1 MNDTFE
7 IERSGFET
15 NERAHSA
22 LTSVGGYDP
31 FNGFTGGCGSGRKR
45 TPQPWNAVMINF
57 KDIKLAY
64 GERVLFNAISATIG
78 QHDRIG
84 LVGVNGSGKSTFFK
98 LLLGEAEFDSGQIE
112 KPDFVTLGYLPQ
124 DGISAKGKTLFE
136 EAETAFADTLT
147 LQKKIDAA
155 TERMYELDPTA
166 EEYYELIDTIG
177 EWEHQLDDHEP
188 EKMKS
193 RIERVL
199 HGLGFSND
207 DLRRDTGEF
216 SGGWQMRIAL
226 GKLLLQTPSLLVL
239 DEPTNHLDILS
250 QHWLEGYLRN
260 YRGAL
265 MVISHDRAFLNAITN
280 RTFELKLGNL
290 NTYSGNYDFYEKE
303 SAERIA
309 TQRRKAAEQKK
320 EIARQK
326 EFINRFRSNQKK
338 ASMVQSRIK
347 QLDKKEIIEPE
358 REEKKIFFRFPPPP
372 PASQKVVEL
381 TDIHKAYGDI
391 KVFDGL
397 SLRID
402 KGDRIA
408 VVGVNGAGKSTLARI
423 LAGVDPVD
431 SGNRECGVNTVIGY
445 FAQQQAEE
453 LNPAK
458 TVLEE
463 VEDAAA
469 DNPDANPRGAL
480 GALLFSGAEQKKSVS
495 VLSGGERNR
504 VALAK
509 MLMRPANCVILDEPT
524 NHLDIRSKSVLQ
536 DAINLFDGTV
546 ILVSHDR
553 AFLDPV
559 VNKVLEVRPDGS
571 RMLTCNVSEYIDRI
585 EAEGI
590 GKVKS

>member
-1 MNDTFE
+1 
-7 IERSGFET
+7 
-15 NERAHSA
+15 
-22 LTSVGGYDP
+22 
-31 FNGFTGGCGSGRKR
+31 
-45 TPQPWNAVMINF
+45 MINLR
-57 KDIKLAY
+57 DIKLAY
-64 GERVLFNAISATIG
+64 GERVLFNDISVTIG

-84 LVGVNGSGKSTFFK
+84 LVGVNGAGKSTFFK
-98 LLLGEAEFDSGQIE
+98 LLLGEAEIDSGQVE
-112 KPDFVTLGYLPQ
+112 KPSFVTLGYLPQ
-124 DGISAKGKTLFE
+124 DGISSKGKTLYS

-155 TERMYELDPTA
+155 TERMYELDPTE
-166 EEYYELIDTIG
+166 EEYYELIDSIG

-199 HGLGFSND
+199 HGLGFSD
-207 DLRRDTGEF
+207 TDLNRDTGEF

-226 GKLLLQTPSLLVL
+226 GKLLLQTPSLLLL

-250 QHWLEGYLRN
+250 QHWLEGYLKN

-265 MVISHDRAFLNAITN
+265 MVISHDRAFLNSVTN

-290 NTYSGNYDFYEKE
+290 NTYSGNYDFYEKDSE
-303 SAERIA
+303 ERIA

-347 QLDKKEIIEPE
+347 QLEKKEIIEVE
-358 REEKKIFFRFPPPP
+358 RDEKKIFFRFPPPP

-381 TDIHKAYGDI
+381 TDIHKSYGDI

-423 LAGVDPVD
+423 LAGIEPLD
-431 SGNRECGVNTVIGY
+431 SGERECGVNTVIGY

-453 LNPAK
+453 LDVSK

-463 VEDAAA
+463 VEGAAA

-480 GALLFSGAEQKKSVS
+480 GALLFSGSEQKKPVS

-536 DAINLFDGTV
+536 DAIKLFDGTV

-553 AFLDPV
+553 DFLDPV
-559 VNKVLEVRPDGS
+559 VTKVLEVRPDGS
-571 RMLTCNVSEYIDRI
+571 RMLTCNVSEYIARI
-585 EAEGI
+585 EKEAVGA
-590 GKVKS
+590 

>member
-1 MNDTFE
+1 
-7 IERSGFET
+7 
-15 NERAHSA
+15 
-22 LTSVGGYDP
+22 
-31 FNGFTGGCGSGRKR
+31 
-45 TPQPWNAVMINF
+45 MINLN
-57 KDIKLAY
+57 KISLRY
-64 GERVLFNAISATIG
+64 GERTLFNEISTTIG

-98 LLLGEAEFDSGQIE
+98 LLLGETEPHTGE
-112 KPDFVTLGYLPQ
+112 VERPDYVTLGYLPQ
-124 DGISAKGKTLFE
+124 DGISAEGRTLYA
-136 EAETAFADTLT
+136 EAESAFADALT
-147 LQKKIDAA
+147 LQRKIDAA
-155 TERMYELDPTA
+155 TEKMYELDPT
-166 EEYYELIDTIG
+166 EEAYYEIIDSIG
-177 EWEHQLDDHEP
+177 EWEQQLEDHEP

-193 RIERVL
+193 RIERIL
-199 HGLGFSND
+199 QGLGFSAE
-207 DLRRDTGEF
+207 DLQRDTGEF

-226 GKLLLQTPSLLVL
+226 AKLLLQTPSLLLL

-250 QHWLEGYLRN
+250 QHWLENYLRN

-265 MVISHDRAFLNAITN
+265 MVISHDKAFLNTVTN
-280 RTFELKLGNL
+280 KTFELKLGVL
-290 NTYSGNYDFYEKE
+290 NTYSGNYDLYEKE
-303 SAERIA
+303 SAARIA
-309 TQRRKAAEQKK
+309 AQRKKATEQKK

-347 QLDKKEIIEPE
+347 QLDKTEIIEPE
-358 REEKKIFFRFPPPP
+358 REEKKIFFRFPEPP

-381 TDIHKAYGDI
+381 DDIHKAYGDI
-391 KVFDGL
+391 QVFRGL

-423 LAGVDPVD
+423 LAGVEPVD
-431 SGNRECGVNTVIGY
+431 AGERAVGVNTVLGY

-453 LNPAK
+453 LDPEK

-463 VEDAAA
+463 VEDAAT

-480 GALLFSGAEQKKSVS
+480 GALLFSGAEQKKPVS

-509 MLMRPANCVILDEPT
+509 MLMRPANCVVLDEPT

-536 DAINLFDGTV
+536 DAIKLFSGTV

-553 AFLDPV
+553 DFLDPV

-571 RMLTCNVSEYIDRI
+571 RMLTCNVSEYIERI
-585 EAEGI
+585 EKEAAGQ
-590 GKVKS
+590 GN

>member
-1 MNDTFE
+1 
-7 IERSGFET
+7 
-15 NERAHSA
+15 
-22 LTSVGGYDP
+22 
-31 FNGFTGGCGSGRKR
+31 
-45 TPQPWNAVMINF
+45 MINLR
-57 KDIKLAY
+57 DISITY
-64 GERVLFNAISATIG
+64 GERALFNGISATIG

-84 LVGVNGSGKSTFFK
+84 LVGVNGSGKSTLFK
-98 LLLGEAEFDSGQIE
+98 VLLGEIE
-112 KPDFVTLGYLPQ
+112 PHAGELETPDFVTLGYLPQ
-124 DGISAKGKTLFE
+124 DGISAKGKTLYA
-136 EAETAFADTLT
+136 EAESAFADTLT

-155 TERMYELDPTA
+155 TERMYELDPA
-166 EEYYELIDTIG
+166 EEEYYELIDTIG
-177 EWEHQLDDHEP
+177 EWEHQLEEHEP

-193 RIERVL
+193 RIERIL
-199 HGLGFSND
+199 HGLGFSQE
-207 DLRRDTGEF
+207 DLTRDTGEF

-226 GKLLLQTPSLLVL
+226 AKLLLQTPSLLLL

-250 QHWLEGYLRN
+250 QHWLEGYLKN

-265 MVISHDRAFLNAITN
+265 MVISHDKAFLNTVTN
-280 RTFELKLGNL
+280 RTFELKLGAL

-303 SAERIA
+303 SAARIA
-309 TQRRKAAEQKK
+309 TLRKKAAEQKK

-347 QLDKKEIIEPE
+347 QLEKKEIIQPE
-358 REEKKIFFRFPPPP
+358 REEKKIFFRFPKPP

-381 TDIHKAYGDI
+381 TDVYKAYGDI
-391 KVFDGL
+391 KVFNGL

-402 KGDRIA
+402 KDDRMA

-423 LAGVDPVD
+423 LASVEAIDAGE
-431 SGNRECGVNTVIGY
+431 REYGINTVIGY

-453 LNPAK
+453 LDPRK

-463 VEDAAA
+463 VEAAA
-469 DNPDANPRGAL
+469 MDNPDANPRGAL
-480 GALLFSGAEQKKSVS
+480 GALLFSGNEQKKSVE

-509 MLMRPANCVILDEPT
+509 MLMKPANCVILDEPT
-524 NHLDIRSKSVLQ
+524 NHLDIRSKEVLQ
-536 DAINLFDGTV
+536 EAINLFDGTV

-553 AFLDPV
+553 DFLDPV

-585 EAEGI
+585 EEESQ
-590 GKVKS
+590 VR